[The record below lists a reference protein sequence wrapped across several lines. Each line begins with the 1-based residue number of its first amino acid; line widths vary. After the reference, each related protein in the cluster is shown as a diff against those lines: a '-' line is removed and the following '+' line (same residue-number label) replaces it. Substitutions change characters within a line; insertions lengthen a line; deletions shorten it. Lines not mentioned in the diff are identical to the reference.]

1 MNGVG
6 AEVMIGEAQ
15 PRGIKRAQ
23 DDALDDEQRF
33 TKRFHLLNL
42 GPPLVSYY
50 QSTLETNPTHSDNR
64 DKLYIPLPSPPQH
77 TVQANTQ
84 SNSRPDDHMQL
95 DDTKD
100 CVYIHSLDDELA
112 DIESDEERLIFLP
125 DIEKKMTK
133 IPQHVLTGNR
143 SDSNQGQELVLY
155 SVPASLSVPA
165 DKDSVRKAI
174 LESRQRAREKP
185 TIHINHVSDNP
196 ETAHGLDA
204 TDYLSHDI
212 EHSNRGPANP
222 EIGHGLDTD
231 YFVEEFD
238 QDDPDAMD
246 IG

>member
-1 MNGVG
+1 
-6 AEVMIGEAQ
+6 

-33 TKRFHLLNL
+33 AKRFHLLNL
-42 GPPLVSYY
+42 
-50 QSTLETNPTHSDNR
+50 DNR

-77 TVQANTQ
+77 TVHANIQ
-84 SNSRPDDHMQL
+84 PNSRPDDHMHL

-100 CVYIHSLDDELA
+100 RVYIHSLDDELA

-133 IPQHVLTGNR
+133 IPQHVLTGTS

-174 LESRQRAREKP
+174 LESRQRAREKSTTSP
-185 TIHINHVSDNP
+185 VEHI
-196 ETAHGLDA
+196 
-204 TDYLSHDI
+204 
-212 EHSNRGPANP
+212 
-222 EIGHGLDTD
+222 
-231 YFVEEFD
+231 
-238 QDDPDAMD
+238 
-246 IG
+246 